1 MKKSLAGF
9 GLLVLFA
16 ATASAQAPPPHT
28 PLPSTSSSAEQTAK
42 RVEIRKL
49 IELTGAANVS
59 GDALRQIISPLK
71 AAYPE
76 VPDEFWDTFTKE
88 IHSDELIDL
97 VIPIYDKYYTRDEI
111 RDLML
116 FYQSPVGQ
124 KTIKVLPKLS
134 AEAIDAGQE
143 WGKMVADRA
152 MRKLREKGYDKTSE
166 NRVIGS
172 EVGLS
177 FRTK

>member
-1 MKKSLAGF
+1 MRKSILR
-9 GLLVLFA
+9 LLPIVLFA
-16 ATASAQAPPPHT
+16 AAICAQTTQSSPVS
-28 PLPSTSSSAEQTAK
+28 PSMSTEQSVK
-42 RVEIRKL
+42 RAEIRRL

-59 GDALRQIISPLK
+59 ADALRQIIAPLK
-71 AAYPE
+71 AGYPQ
-76 VPDEFWDTFTKE
+76 VPQQFWDTFEKE
-88 IHSDELIDL
+88 VRSDELIDL

-111 RDLML
+111 HDLTL

-152 MRKLREKGYDKTSE
+152 MRKLRDKGYDNTS
-166 NRVIGS
+166 S
-172 EVGLS
+172 LS
-177 FRTK
+177 VDRQSQSSLE

>member
-1 MKKSLAGF
+1 MKRFVFGPSLLCF
-9 GLLVLFA
+9 LVALG
-16 ATASAQAPPPHT
+16 SAQTPPVAQT
-28 PLPSTSSSAEQTAK
+28 PSADQANK

-59 GDALRQIISPLK
+59 ADALRQIIEPLK
-71 AAYPE
+71 AGFPG

-88 IHSDELIDL
+88 VRSDELIDL

-111 RDLML
+111 HDLTL

-134 AEAIDAGQE
+134 ADAIEAGQE

-152 MRKLREKGYDKTSE
+152 MRKLKDSGYDKRSE
-166 NRVIGS
+166 NRVIGPS
-172 EVGLS
+172 DD
-177 FRTK
+177 RAK

>member
-1 MKKSLAGF
+1 MKRSVGAFAFLVFSAAIALAQTSGP
-9 GLLVLFA
+9 
-16 ATASAQAPPPHT
+16 AQPAP
-28 PLPSTSSSAEQTAK
+28 SSSLSADQTAK
-42 RVEIRKL
+42 RVDIRKL

-59 GDALRQIISPLK
+59 GDALRQIIAPLK
-71 AAYPE
+71 TAYPE
-76 VPDEFWDTFTKE
+76 VPDEFWDTFAKE
-88 IHSDELIDL
+88 VHSDELIDL

-111 RDLML
+111 RDLTS

-166 NRVIGS
+166 NRVLGS
-172 EVGLS
+172 SGDPS
-177 FRTK
+177 N